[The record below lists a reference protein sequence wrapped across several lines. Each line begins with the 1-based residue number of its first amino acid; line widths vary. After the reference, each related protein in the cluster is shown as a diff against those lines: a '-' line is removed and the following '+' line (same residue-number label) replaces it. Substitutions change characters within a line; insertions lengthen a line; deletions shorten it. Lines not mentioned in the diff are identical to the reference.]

1 MQSSNQC
8 ENKGLMGEVEGWI
21 VSPRPSGWHFRSAP
35 VRCRCRSQFLE
46 QELPPPRVALQV
58 SLQSSYTYCPRLLIG
73 IHLCSGTEKVLV
85 RGQARSCST
94 IPGYA
99 LPAREFLRDRNCR
112 LAAHPKRHL
121 ATVRS
126 VKNVSLDAG
135 SGLTGRGNPVRSRFH
150 ELRKID
156 HRTSLDLNAGT
167 YHRIKSAATPQLRS
181 HLSTSCLTLP
191 LIRRSC
197 SVRTLR
203 TATLQFGRAK
213 NLQERQSGDWRSQDW
228 VCSCSAEFIAVAIR
242 QQWRI

>member
-1 MQSSNQC
+1 MKSKVGSYSAALQ
-8 ENKGLMGEVEGWI
+8 
-21 VSPRPSGWHFRSAP
+21 RRHFRGSL
-35 VRCRCRSQFLE
+35 VHCRCQRQFLE
-46 QELPPPRVALQV
+46 QELPPSRVALQV

-150 ELRKID
+150 ELGEIVHRLLPYSQLNPPSAHRTCLFLVAGTFAKSRERKIIT
-156 HRTSLDLNAGT
+156 R
-167 YHRIKSAATPQLRS
+167 ATDK
-181 HLSTSCLTLP
+181 
-191 LIRRSC
+191 
-197 SVRTLR
+197 V
-203 TATLQFGRAK
+203 LQI
-213 NLQERQSGDWRSQDW
+213 D
-228 VCSCSAEFIAVAIR
+228 
-242 QQWRI
+242 